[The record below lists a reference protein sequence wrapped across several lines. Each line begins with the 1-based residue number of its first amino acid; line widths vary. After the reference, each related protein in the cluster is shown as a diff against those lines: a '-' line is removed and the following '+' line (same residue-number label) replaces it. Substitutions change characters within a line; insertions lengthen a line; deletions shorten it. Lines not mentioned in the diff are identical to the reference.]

1 MAYDIGPIEGGGGGA
16 GKLLALADHLET
28 VRDQD
33 YDHRAWRR
41 QKPDGSWTMC
51 ALGHAVTALPDLIGL
66 RWRSPT
72 SQDVV
77 RRDGSGM
84 TENVLALAAEA
95 FELTV
100 EEAASIFGVGL
111 YTVAFYGPAGAFG
124 LTPGAAAA
132 AIRNFACAWMAMSQ
146 LAAE

>member
-1 MAYDIGPIEGGGGGA
+1 MAYDIGPIEGGGGA
-16 GKLLALADHLET
+16 SGKLLALADHLET

-33 YDHRAWRR
+33 YDHRVWRR
-41 QKPDGSWTMC
+41 LQPGGSWKMC

-77 RRDGSGM
+77 RMDGSGV
-84 TENVLALAAEA
+84 TENVLSLAAEA

-100 EEAASIFGVGL
+100 EEAASLFGVGL
-111 YTVAFYGPAGAFG
+111 YTVEVYGPGGAFG
-124 LTPGAAAA
+124 LTPRAAAT
-132 AIRNFACAWMAMSQ
+132 AIRNFACVHAAMVR